1 MLFFISEVMPMMMLL
16 FLIFLVATAIFI
28 MMFVIVVAVAFIM
41 MMVMIVMI
49 MVMIMMMCLLLYL
62 LKKRF
67 FQIFFMA
74 DDFEKFLSGKLFNRS
89 RNQISL
95 RIQGTNNPNCLLYLF
110 LFGNIRSGQNNAG
123 RITNL
128 VIEKLSEILVIEL
141 RLGRIHHTYRS
152 VQMHGEI
159 CRYRLHSR
167 KNIGKLSYTGRLD
180 KDSVR
185 LIGLNHFL

>member
-1 MLFFISEVMPMMMLL
+1 MLFFISEVMTMMVLL

-41 MMVMIVMI
+41 MMVMM
-49 MVMIMMMCLLLYL
+49 MIMMMCLLLYL

-89 RNQISL
+89 RNQIAL
-95 RIQGTNNPNCLLYLF
+95 RIQGTNNTNCLLYLF

-180 KDSVR
+180 EDSVR